1 MWDFGSVIRE
11 IKGGRGMKR
20 KAAKTI
26 LALALCGAMTA
37 GALAGCGGNEKETV
51 KKENRTPGSQTAPS
65 RYRHMWMTLEI
76 PFPRI

>member
-37 GALAGCGGNEKETV
+37 GALAGCGGNEK
-51 KKENRTPGSQTAPS
+51 
-65 RYRHMWMTLEI
+65 
-76 PFPRI
+76 